1 MNHIY
6 ASSDDF
12 FHDLGLLIEA
22 WCDRRCLHALADVL
36 PAITSFNGLTDG
48 LGELAAALKSAFL
61 SEDALTGD
69 ERQMVGQLRRAAED
83 AIRRR

>member
-1 MNHIY
+1 MNRIY

-36 PAITSFNGLTDG
+36 TAFTSFNELTDG
-48 LGELAAALKSAFL
+48 WDELAAALKAAFV
-61 SEDALTGD
+61 SKDALTGH
-69 ERQMVGQLRRAAED
+69 ERQMVAQPRRAAED
-83 AIRRR
+83 AVHRR

>member
-1 MNHIY
+1 MNHVY

-36 PAITSFNGLTDG
+36 PALTSFNGLTDG
-48 LGELAAALKSAFL
+48 WGELAAALKAAFL
-61 SEDALTGD
+61 SKDALTGH
-69 ERQMVGQLRRAAED
+69 ERQIIAQLRRAAED
-83 AIRRR
+83 AVHRR

>member
-12 FHDLGLLIEA
+12 FHDLCLLTEA

-36 PAITSFNGLTDG
+36 PAFTSINGSTDG
-48 LGELAAALKSAFL
+48 WGELAAALKAAFL
-61 SEDALTGD
+61 SKDALTGH
-69 ERQMVGQLRRAAED
+69 ERQMVAQLRRAAED
-83 AIRRR
+83 SVHWR